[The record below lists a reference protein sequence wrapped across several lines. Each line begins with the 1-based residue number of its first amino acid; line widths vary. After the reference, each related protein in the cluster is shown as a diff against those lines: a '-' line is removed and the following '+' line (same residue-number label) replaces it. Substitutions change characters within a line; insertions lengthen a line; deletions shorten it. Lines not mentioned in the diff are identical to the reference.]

1 MQNVPSSHGSLD
13 GDPEGEPRDEGAKL
27 SPTDDGDGFN
37 SDEFR
42 EWLAQRKTR
51 SRTATRR
58 SRRPELEDGSDGDRS
73 SAGQNRG
80 SGTGPPPPEW
90 DGTSISFQ
98 DWLIKARLWL
108 ATTRAKPCSQGP
120 MILQRLS
127 GQPFQSLKHYARDQ
141 RWLNDDKN
149 GKKLLDV
156 MDTPELFGE
165 DREEELL
172 VALAKLTYHL
182 KRQRDEGCR
191 SFFNKFDDAVRKI
204 QEHNVDLPEK
214 YLGFLLINS
223 LNLSETDIK
232 AMLAFTQGSILVRDV
247 KGWCRKHE
255 MKLLAK
261 DVGVDRTKT
270 PLTSKASAVMSL
282 QADEEEPDDD
292 ELMAMEELWRELHPG
307 EGDDETAET
316 YMPEDDDVM
325 EEHEAKEVLSTML
338 TQKKKT
344 FMQNLRTKRAKN
356 LARGYGQWRNNGS
369 SGQRS
374 QSSMSTSGYVKGGFY
389 RMSLSEAKSKSR
401 CAKCQQIGHW
411 HKDPECPMNKGGNN
425 QTMKSKEVNLLES
438 EEVIFC
444 GLLDQVEE
452 STRTSTTESPTE
464 PSSGHFDRATTVQDG
479 VNTDHGIGQ
488 SNFEQAY
495 KGRRVD
501 DCCDVSG
508 FSFGVGD
515 QAVWR
520 NELDLYWKESISNCH
535 SNPEIPKDELCAT
548 VDTGCQRMAVGID
561 TLKKMN
567 ASLPPGLQTQLVPQE
582 HRFRS
587 VHGTSTTRY
596 VAVIPTSLGKRGSFL
611 RPAVFEHGESRTAP
625 FLISLPFLIH
635 CQAVLHL
642 DPNKGLRI
650 NFRKLGFTVQCHL
663 GPTGALRV
671 PLSQFTPESLAG
683 VMSAQE
689 QLRSSGKEFE
699 VLKTTMEELCNGPG
713 SNPFEPDCPEPDR
726 PAEPVQ
732 PRHGEPGAGQTG
744 STEPQR
750 GSRADELM
758 ASHGHEVSDAPDPC
772 DHVGH
777 QPADA
782 QAEEGPVL
790 SMASSK
796 DPGRDTVRCGKCG
809 ELPDDQRLGRS
820 TIPGLLSGEST
831 TGTIFPGTKPVL
843 GGQGLH
849 HGRGPDDDGPTTS
862 MPSWSSNQDVCDPQ
876 AGPQSGKNL
885 LEVPEGAP
893 RAMPLL
899 CMDPV
904 PAALVAGGDQCL
916 PSGSVEAATSG
927 EEHIGTKDT
936 RKYVNGKF
944 HVEGTYM
951 HSCSD
956 PEEWIQR
963 TPTSG
968 DMLRLRDDP
977 GVREPGEVREQRVR
991 DEAKE
996 EDRQEDDGQG
1006 AGGVRGVPGVQTL
1019 AEGPEFGVRS
1029 GETLGLTEQ
1038 EIRHLSKPVS
1048 PRKTKQ
1054 LNRVVNQAKTA
1065 LRTAE
1070 GVWEELMSLVC
1081 TAPNECEAKGWQ
1093 DFWTEAAD
1101 SQSTFR
1107 VTNRKAMQKYGK
1119 LLNRDPHQMRT
1130 VAEVYNPQRFGK
1142 RANHFGLIQGEAFD
1156 LTLGH
1161 DLLKPCFRDEVL
1173 RYLMEVKPGLV
1184 IISPPC
1190 TLFTLLQNMNINKN
1204 TRRYLQRLRD
1214 AKRLLR
1220 LAAKI
1225 MRLVMSYG
1233 GCFVFESP
1241 LTARTWL
1248 ETEVQQLM
1256 DLDEVIL
1263 VAADQCRFDLRSLD
1277 GNSHKKP
1284 TGFLTNSPAIAEQL
1298 SRRCDGSHEHEQIL
1312 GNNHGGSRAR
1322 QAQEYPPKLVD
1333 AILRGYKNEINQE
1346 KEVHVTGVAGLYQE
1360 WHQRQC
1366 RQPALEEIVP
1376 CQTIKEIYANND
1388 EQVLENEDTV
1398 EEAVLPGHDSEPD
1411 FLENDLSRQS
1421 NLSAVPTKDLDILA
1435 TIGSPGSWKMQRPRM
1450 KPSRLRRT
1458 WSVPCANNMEQF
1470 IQPVE
1475 EHLLD
1480 NYMWMR

>member
-108 ATTRAKPCSQGP
+108 ATTRAQPCSQGP

-172 VALAKLTYHL
+172 AALAKLTYHL

-464 PSSGHFDRATTVQDG
+464 PSSGHFDRATTVQDS

-495 KGRRVD
+495 KGRRLMIVVMLVVFLLGLGIKLFGGMNLI
-501 DCCDVSG
+501 CIGMKVS
-508 FSFGVGD
+508 
-515 QAVWR
+515 
-520 NELDLYWKESISNCH
+520 
-535 SNPEIPKDELCAT
+535 AT
-548 VDTGCQRMAVGID
+548 VIVT
-561 TLKKMN
+561 
-567 ASLPPGLQTQLVPQE
+567 
-582 HRFRS
+582 
-587 VHGTSTTRY
+587 
-596 VAVIPTSLGKRGSFL
+596 
-611 RPAVFEHGESRTAP
+611 
-625 FLISLPFLIH
+625 
-635 CQAVLHL
+635 
-642 DPNKGLRI
+642 
-650 NFRKLGFTVQCHL
+650 
-663 GPTGALRV
+663 
-671 PLSQFTPESLAG
+671 
-683 VMSAQE
+683 
-689 QLRSSGKEFE
+689 LRSPKMSY
-699 VLKTTMEELCNGPG
+699 
-713 SNPFEPDCPEPDR
+713 
-726 PAEPVQ
+726 VQ
-732 PRHGEPGAGQTG
+732 P
-744 STEPQR
+744 
-750 GSRADELM
+750 
-758 ASHGHEVSDAPDPC
+758 
-772 DHVGH
+772 
-777 QPADA
+777 
-782 QAEEGPVL
+782 
-790 SMASSK
+790 
-796 DPGRDTVRCGKCG
+796 
-809 ELPDDQRLGRS
+809 
-820 TIPGLLSGEST
+820 
-831 TGTIFPGTKPVL
+831 
-843 GGQGLH
+843 
-849 HGRGPDDDGPTTS
+849 
-862 MPSWSSNQDVCDPQ
+862 
-876 AGPQSGKNL
+876 
-885 LEVPEGAP
+885 
-893 RAMPLL
+893 
-899 CMDPV
+899 
-904 PAALVAGGDQCL
+904 
-916 PSGSVEAATSG
+916 
-927 EEHIGTKDT
+927 
-936 RKYVNGKF
+936 
-944 HVEGTYM
+944 
-951 HSCSD
+951 
-956 PEEWIQR
+956 
-963 TPTSG
+963 
-968 DMLRLRDDP
+968 
-977 GVREPGEVREQRVR
+977 
-991 DEAKE
+991 
-996 EDRQEDDGQG
+996 
-1006 AGGVRGVPGVQTL
+1006 
-1019 AEGPEFGVRS
+1019 
-1029 GETLGLTEQ
+1029 
-1038 EIRHLSKPVS
+1038 
-1048 PRKTKQ
+1048 
-1054 LNRVVNQAKTA
+1054 
-1065 LRTAE
+1065 
-1070 GVWEELMSLVC
+1070 
-1081 TAPNECEAKGWQ
+1081 
-1093 DFWTEAAD
+1093 
-1101 SQSTFR
+1101 
-1107 VTNRKAMQKYGK
+1107 
-1119 LLNRDPHQMRT
+1119 
-1130 VAEVYNPQRFGK
+1130 
-1142 RANHFGLIQGEAFD
+1142 
-1156 LTLGH
+1156 
-1161 DLLKPCFRDEVL
+1161 
-1173 RYLMEVKPGLV
+1173 
-1184 IISPPC
+1184 
-1190 TLFTLLQNMNINKN
+1190 
-1204 TRRYLQRLRD
+1204 
-1214 AKRLLR
+1214 
-1220 LAAKI
+1220 
-1225 MRLVMSYG
+1225 
-1233 GCFVFESP
+1233 
-1241 LTARTWL
+1241 
-1248 ETEVQQLM
+1248 
-1256 DLDEVIL
+1256 
-1263 VAADQCRFDLRSLD
+1263 
-1277 GNSHKKP
+1277 
-1284 TGFLTNSPAIAEQL
+1284 
-1298 SRRCDGSHEHEQIL
+1298 
-1312 GNNHGGSRAR
+1312 
-1322 QAQEYPPKLVD
+1322 
-1333 AILRGYKNEINQE
+1333 
-1346 KEVHVTGVAGLYQE
+1346 
-1360 WHQRQC
+1360 
-1366 RQPALEEIVP
+1366 
-1376 CQTIKEIYANND
+1376 
-1388 EQVLENEDTV
+1388 
-1398 EEAVLPGHDSEPD
+1398 
-1411 FLENDLSRQS
+1411 
-1421 NLSAVPTKDLDILA
+1421 
-1435 TIGSPGSWKMQRPRM
+1435 
-1450 KPSRLRRT
+1450 
-1458 WSVPCANNMEQF
+1458 
-1470 IQPVE
+1470 
-1475 EHLLD
+1475 
-1480 NYMWMR
+1480 